1 MGSNSVWIPQ
11 LVDDE
16 QPRYLALVDAI
27 AMAIE
32 RGELKVGDR
41 LPPQRRLAWKLGLNP
56 STTQQAYR
64 EAAARHLVAGEVG
77 RGTYVLAGSNEATLF
92 HLKYQVGQKTLI
104 DLSTNVP
111 VADPHNHDLHDSLRS
126 LLQRHDSGLLDNY
139 LGPAQLLLGRIHG
152 AQWLANR
159 GLALSADDLLL
170 CGGAQQA
177 LTLAL
182 QSFCHAGEPVMLEA
196 LTAPGIKAACR
207 QLRLPVHGVA
217 LDSQGLRPEDL
228 DRVARASGARVLVT
242 TPTLHNPTGACM
254 DDARR
259 GAIAQVVKRLGL
271 RVIEDDVY
279 GALSNRAPLYPLLG
293 DQGVF
298 ISSLSKTVA
307 AGLRLGWIVAS
318 PGSLAQVDPHAQ
330 ASHWPV
336 SPLSLHVACQWI
348 DDGTAARRLAWQRK
362 EISERWRLA
371 RKLLGDGMQ
380 NTGQPSPHL
389 WLPTPQG
396 AEGVVKRCRE
406 QGVEIVPASV
416 FAIGASEVQA
426 VRISLSAASSRAE
439 LKRGLE
445 VVRHAMT
452 GPEASGMQQPL
463 HNSSAQRGH

>member
-1 MGSNSVWIPQ
+1 MGTTLYCMGSNFVWIPT
-11 LVDDE
+11 LVDDD

-27 AMAIE
+27 ADAIA

-41 LPPQRRLAWKLGLNP
+41 LPPQRRLAWKLDLNP

-77 RGTYVLAGSNEATLF
+77 RGTYVLAGSKEATLF
-92 HLKYQVGQKTLI
+92 RLKHHDGQQPLI

-111 VADPHNHDLHDSLRS
+111 VADPHNQDLQSSLRN
-126 LLQRHDSGLLDNY
+126 LLERHESGLLDHY
-139 LGPAQLLLGRIHG
+139 LGPEQLLLGRIHG

-159 GLALSADDLLL
+159 GLALPPDALLL
-170 CGGAQQA
+170 SSGAQQA
-177 LTLAL
+177 LTLVL
-182 QSFCHAGEPVMLEA
+182 QSFCQAGEPVMLEA

-217 LDSQGLRPEDL
+217 LDSQGLRPDDL

-259 GAIAQVVKRLGL
+259 EALAAVVKRLGL
-271 RVIEDDVY
+271 LVIEDDVY
-279 GALSNRAPLYPLLG
+279 GALSDRPPLYSLLG
-293 DQGVF
+293 EQGIF

-318 PGSLAQVDPHAQ
+318 PQLLAQVDPHAQ

-336 SPLSLHVACQWI
+336 SPLNLLIACQWI
-348 DDGTAARRLAWQRK
+348 EDGMAARRLAWQRA
-362 EISERWRLA
+362 EITERWRLA
-371 RKLLGDGMQ
+371 RRLLGDGLH
-380 NTGQPSPHL
+380 NTAQPSPHA
-389 WLPTPQG
+389 WLATPQG
-396 AEGVVKRCRE
+396 AEGVVRRCRE

-416 FAIGASEVQA
+416 FAMGATEVQA
-426 VRISLSAASSRAE
+426 VRISLSAAASRAE

-445 VVRHAMT
+445 VVRQVM
-452 GPEASGMQQPL
+452 
-463 HNSSAQRGH
+463 SSP